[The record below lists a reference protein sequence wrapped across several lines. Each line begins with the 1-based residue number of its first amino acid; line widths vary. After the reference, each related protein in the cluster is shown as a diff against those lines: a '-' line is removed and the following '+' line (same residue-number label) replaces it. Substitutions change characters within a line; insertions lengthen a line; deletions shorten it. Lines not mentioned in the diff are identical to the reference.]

1 MKKIKQKSDLQNS
14 LVGVRLSENPE
25 HWSHPRYQCEFNT
38 ELAFFI
44 PIYHMKKLISAIGF
58 LLLMAVATSASTRTS
73 SEYVQP
79 NYLNSVKI
87 TFLSWLSGSTKISY
101 ERALPKIDQS
111 GEICASLICAGRD
124 KYHNDPLGFTVR
136 YGHKFFLPDK
146 DDVTLKGF
154 YLRPEV
160 MYSHYNYNHTNGTRT
175 LANMG
180 AVLGTVGYQYMYRR
194 FLADFWVG
202 GGYAL
207 GNAAETYYHHGFE
220 LWHWFGKV
228 NTNIA
233 MSFSI
238 RLGICF

>member
-1 MKKIKQKSDLQNS
+1 MKKVLLTGFLS
-14 LVGVRLSENPE
+14 LV
-25 HWSHPRYQCEFNT
+25 
-38 ELAFFI
+38 
-44 PIYHMKKLISAIGF
+44 ISF
-58 LLLMAVATSASTRTS
+58 TCVATEVKVRRHIQTD
-73 SEYVQP
+73 
-79 NYLNSVKI
+79 YLNSVKI

-101 ERALPKIDQS
+101 ERALPKVNQS

-136 YGHKFFLPDK
+136 YGHKFFLPDNN
-146 DDVTLKGF
+146 DITLKGF

-180 AVLGTVGYQYMYRR
+180 AVLGTVGYQYVYRR

-220 LWHWFGKV
+220 LWHWLNRV

>member
-1 MKKIKQKSDLQNS
+1 
-14 LVGVRLSENPE
+14 
-25 HWSHPRYQCEFNT
+25 
-38 ELAFFI
+38 
-44 PIYHMKKLISAIGF
+44 MKKLMLLSVALF
-58 LLLMAVATSASTRTS
+58 LFLHLGTSAQEISDGTAWGR
-73 SEYVQP
+73 ERENVD
-79 NYLNSVKI
+79 YLNSVKI

-101 ERALPKIDQS
+101 ERAFPEVRQS
-111 GEICASLICAGRD
+111 GEICGSLICAGYD

-136 YGHKFFLPDK
+136 YGHKFFVPDQ
-146 DDVTLKGF
+146 DGISLKGF

-160 MYSHYNYNHTNGTRT
+160 MYSHYNYSRRMDGGRT

-180 AVLGTVGYQYMYRR
+180 AVLGTVGYQYVYRR

-202 GGYAL
+202 GGYAF
-207 GNAAETYYHHGFE
+207 GNPAETHYHHGFE
-220 LWHWFGKV
+220 LWHWFDRV

>member
-1 MKKIKQKSDLQNS
+1 MKKFFLSICMS
-14 LVGVRLSENPE
+14 LAMSLTCAAIDGNP
-25 HWSHPRYQCEFNT
+25 SKYF
-38 ELAFFI
+38 
-44 PIYHMKKLISAIGF
+44 
-58 LLLMAVATSASTRTS
+58 
-73 SEYVQP
+73 QP
-79 NYLNSVKI
+79 DYLNSVKI

-101 ERALPKIDQS
+101 ERALPKVNQS

-136 YGHKFFLPDK
+136 YGHKFFLPDNN
-146 DDVTLKGF
+146 DITLKGF

-180 AVLGTVGYQYMYRR
+180 AVLGTVGYQYVYRR

-220 LWHWFGKV
+220 LWHWFNRV